1 MVLVACHD
9 KELVL
14 IADARVID
22 IPIVENHEPFVDL
35 RQQSFINIGPSPEV
49 PNNQDYTFLR
59 QSVYERLL
67 KAQALLPTGVRFCLY
82 EGYRSLELQAYL
94 FQTFYDNVQK
104 KHPNLSKAQLFLET
118 IKLVSP
124 IQNLDGTKNIPP
136 HATGGAIDVYLV
148 DKDGQLLDMGM
159 HPKDWLLDV
168 DGHLSKTNSQFISSK
183 AQKNRLMMSKA
194 LLEAG
199 FVNYPTEY
207 WHWSY
212 GDRYWAFM
220 TKHPHAFYGLKAYKK

>member
-1 MVLVACHD
+1 VFKALFGVIVLMVLMACHD
-9 KELVL
+9 KEWVL

-35 RQQSFINIGPSPEV
+35 RQQSFITIGPSPEV

-59 QSVYERLL
+59 QSV
-67 KAQALLPTGVRFCLY
+67 Y

-136 HATGGAIDVYLV
+136 HATGGAIDVYLIE
-148 DKDGQLLDMGM
+148 KDGQLLDMGM

-168 DGHLSKTNSQFISSK
+168 DGHLSKTNSPFISSK

-212 GDRYWAFM
+212 GDKYWAFM